1 MKIITIKKQTTKDM
15 SVQTLN
21 QMLTTALIALQ
32 AVQAIPM
39 ASTVEAELSY

>member
-1 MKIITIKKQTTKDM
+1 M

-32 AVQAIPM
+32 AVQALQI
-39 ASTVEAELSY
+39 ASKVEAEV